1 MSEALLQFGARP
13 RGAPRGAGPA
23 APITTCLAQR
33 VAWARAPCCPSD
45 HEGGVECST
54 LQCRRRRNASRTPM
68 RWTPASR
75 THCGSRWTPHGRAER
90 HAGRFG
96 RHTAQVG
103 TVGRG
108 LQDRG
113 DYFYKTGNYKAAIN
127 AYTASLQVGRC
138 CRTVPIVPAPSRAE
152 PSDAALASALAC
164 EALSVVADRSGFLRV
179 HLQPICQPPC
189 SARLRSCNRR

>member
-1 MSEALLQFGARP
+1 VH
-13 RGAPRGAGPA
+13 GPEGRHA
-23 APITTCLAQR
+23 APAPLLPSQP
-33 VAWARAPCCPSD
+33 AWRNASLRRAHHAARD
-45 HEGGVECST
+45 HEGGVVCSF
-54 LQCRRRRNASRTPM
+54 LQCPRRRNASRTPM

-75 THCGSRWTPHGRAER
+75 TRCGSRWPPHGGEACLDALRC
-90 HAGRFG
+90 
-96 RHTAQVG
+96 HTAQVG

-108 LQDRG
+108 SQDRG

-189 SARLRSCNRR
+189 SARLCSCDRR